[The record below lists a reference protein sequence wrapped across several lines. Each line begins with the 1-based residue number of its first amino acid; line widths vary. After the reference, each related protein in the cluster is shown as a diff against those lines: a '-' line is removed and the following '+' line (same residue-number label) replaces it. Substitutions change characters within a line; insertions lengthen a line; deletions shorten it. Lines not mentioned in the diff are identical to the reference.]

1 MKHTAA
7 AIMRHFGL
15 TPCYRGYDALLHAI
29 MLAVENRSRL
39 RNAALDIY
47 APTAT
52 ALGTK
57 PANIETNIRT
67 MVQRAWQV
75 DRAFLCEL
83 AGYRLDSPPS
93 ALQFIEILANH
104 LAEAETTDFEKI

>member
-1 MKHTAA
+1 MKPTTA

-15 TPCYRGYDALLHAI
+15 TPCYCGYDALLY
-29 MLAVENRSRL
+29 AVMRAAEDRTRL

-47 APTAT
+47 APVAML
-52 ALGTK
+52 LGTK

-75 DRAFLCEL
+75 DKEFLSEI
-83 AGYRLDSPPS
+83 AGYHLDGPPS
-93 ALQFIEILANH
+93 ATQFIEILANYVR
-104 LAEAETTDFEKI
+104 EKISEQEKN